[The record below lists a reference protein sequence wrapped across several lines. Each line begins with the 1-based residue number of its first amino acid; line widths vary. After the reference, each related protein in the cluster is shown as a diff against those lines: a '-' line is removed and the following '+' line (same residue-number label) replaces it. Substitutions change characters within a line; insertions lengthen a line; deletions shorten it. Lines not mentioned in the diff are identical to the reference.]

1 MCNRNNHFTAEK
13 IKLLPKTSIQCKKK
27 TKNKKQKK
35 ITAKKVTLVSNKI
48 NLVPKNSIY

>member
-1 MCNRNNHFTAEK
+1 MQKKGDSMCNRNNHFTAEK

-35 ITAKKVTLVSNKI
+35 NYCQKSDFSVK
-48 NLVPKNSIY
+48 